1 MPEPLRILLADD
13 HAAVRQ
19 AVALLINNQSDMR
32 VVCEAGD
39 GATAVQQAQEFK
51 PDVVVM
57 DLSMPRM
64 SGLAA
69 VRELT
74 KLEPVPA
81 IVIWTRHDDDAHVQ
95 ELLRAGVSSYV
106 SKTSALD
113 ELLDAIRAA
122 GSGAQYLDST
132 ITGRA
137 SARFRSRKE
146 NSSAV
151 RTPINAWES
160 DVLRMSVTGYGNKEI
175 AAKMGLSVKTIEA
188 HKANAMRKLGL
199 RGRVALTRYAVLQG
213 WFHDA

>member
-19 AVALLINNQSDMR
+19 AVALLINNQPDMS

-39 GATAVQQAQEFK
+39 GATAVQQAQELK

-64 SGLAA
+64 SGLVA
-69 VRELT
+69 VRALT
-74 KLEPVPA
+74 TLEPGPA

-132 ITGRA
+132 ITGRT

-146 NSSAV
+146 HSSAD

-160 DVLRMSVTGYGNKEI
+160 DVLRMTVTGYGNKEI
-175 AAKMGLSVKTIEA
+175 AAKLGLSVKTIEA

-199 RGRVALTRYAVLQG
+199 RGRVALMRYAVLQG
-213 WFHDA
+213 WFLDA